1 MSSGSSGRYQSRLF
15 NFVHQQSRRLTSQWD
30 HTVRHMQVA
39 TKWGVEVLLYPLY
52 LLLHSAA
59 SNGKILGTQEP
70 VSRPQLQPNDTDFP
84 GETPPPADTPIQ
96 QVLEAVQSLPS
107 ELDTT
112 NTQISAPLKFLS
124 SLWAKLVP
132 HPTTKSNS
140 SPSLTTVNNESANL
154 KCHLPLVRGIATNLV
169 NRNLVLV
176 STDNEIL
183 DILTP
188 QQQAKLEARIINE
201 IGNYWHSWQLA
212 TNKQA
217 AELLPEIQRILAKL
231 TGKTTTKIPQ
241 LSEGIP
247 KDLLPTDKLLAF
259 LDASIAK
266 LETNAVFPAQQ
277 RSQELVRIA
286 QLQLDIFLYGKEQ
299 VAARGDMAVT
309 AEGLETHIL
318 NFQALIEAALN
329 YFFGV
334 NKGKNFEPKYSNNS
348 SPGKRLSAKNRFQ
361 VLPATSQSQHE
372 VLAVDPWLNWSDLFG
387 KVDTVTER
395 PITSKP
401 NPVTVSSSTQQ
412 LNSSQPK
419 TKFSLLPK
427 KKVNHNLTT
436 NQRTSGKL
444 NKART
449 SQAITKSH
457 QNTQIETQPDWI
469 DVEATF
475 IGYDKHPL
483 EQLLEWL
490 DHAILWLEEIV
501 AKIFQVLQSLWR
513 GR

>member
-1 MSSGSSGRYQSRLF
+1 MSFGSSGRYQSRLF

-30 HTVRHMQVA
+30 HTLRHVQVA
-39 TKWGVEVLLYPLY
+39 TKWGVQVLLYPLY

-59 SNGKILGTQEP
+59 SDGKILGTQEP
-70 VSRPQLQPNDTDFP
+70 ASRPQLQPNDTDFP

-96 QVLEAVQSLPS
+96 QVLKAVQSLPS

-112 NTQISAPLKFLS
+112 NTQISAPLKFLG
-124 SLWAKLVP
+124 SLWGKLVP
-132 HPTTKSNS
+132 HPATKSNS
-140 SPSLTTVNNESANL
+140 PLSLTTVNNESANL
-154 KCHLPLVRGIATNLV
+154 KCHLLLVRGIATNLV

-188 QQQAKLEARIINE
+188 QQQAKLEARIISE
-201 IGNYWHSWQLA
+201 IGNYWHFWQLSA
-212 TNKQA
+212 NKQA

-231 TGKTTTKIPQ
+231 TGNTSAKITQ

-247 KDLLPTDKLLAF
+247 PTDKLLAF

-266 LETNAVFPAQQ
+266 LETNAVLPAQQ

-286 QLQLDIFLYGKEQ
+286 QLQLDIFLYGKAQ

-309 AEGLETHIL
+309 AEGLETHTL

-329 YFFGV
+329 YFFGE
-334 NKGKNFEPKYSNNS
+334 NKGQKIEPKYSNNY

-361 VLPATSQSQHE
+361 VLPATNPSQQE

-395 PITSKP
+395 PVTSKP
-401 NPVTVSSSTQQ
+401 NPVNVSSSTQQ

-419 TKFSLLPK
+419 TKTSLLPK

-436 NQRTSGKL
+436 NQPTSGKL

-457 QNTQIETQPDWI
+457 KNTQIETQPDWI

-501 AKIFQVLQSLWR
+501 AKIFQALQRLWR